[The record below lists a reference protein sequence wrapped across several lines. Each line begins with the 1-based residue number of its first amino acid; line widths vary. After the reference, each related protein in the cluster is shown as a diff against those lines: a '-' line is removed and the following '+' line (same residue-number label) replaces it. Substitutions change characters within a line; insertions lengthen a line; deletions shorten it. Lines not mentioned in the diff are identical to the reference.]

1 MLVDLKNHLRCK
13 FRRIVLEAE
22 QTGPSFFVGVL
33 HVNREPWLSIVKDG
47 QINSWTLQRYKNFEV
62 IYFHSNSSKLSKTF
76 NRVIENLRWKRGRIG
91 GYFISFT
98 LMAVLAPWRNSIPK
112 TIESDPSVS
121 GIEFRSIQVNFPE
134 MISTIRWKKIVIL
147 KHFLMSPADFL
158 IITNSSSLLN
168 FEPIV
173 AFLKEVSSSDVPFY
187 GGPIHKGYDGEF
199 VSGSFTIINRVAAE
213 ALLINRR
220 IIPLHVMDDIGFSTG
235 LRKMGVS
242 PVNLDSLVVDSEE
255 KVKQLKDS
263 EIRNASHFRLKS
275 GTTNLR
281 NDVSI
286 AREILQRLV
295 KL

>member
-1 MLVDLKNHLRCK
+1 M
-13 FRRIVLEAE
+13 EAE

-47 QINSWTLQRYKNFEV
+47 QLNSWNQQRYKNFEV
-62 IYFHSNSSKLSKTF
+62 IYFHSKSSKLAKIL
-76 NRVIENLRWKRGRIG
+76 NRAIENLRWSRGRAG

-98 LMAVLAPWRNSIPK
+98 LMAVLLPWRNFIPK
-112 TIESDPSVS
+112 AIESDPSAS
-121 GIEFRSIQVNFPE
+121 GIEHKSIQVDFPE

-147 KHFLMSPADFL
+147 QHFLKSSADFL

-173 AFLKEVSSSDVPFY
+173 KFLKAISAFDISLY
-187 GGPIHKGYDGEF
+187 AGPIHKGYDGEF
-199 VSGSFTIINRVAAE
+199 VSGSFTILNRVSAD
-213 ALLINRR
+213 ALLKKRR

-235 LRKMGVS
+235 LRKIGVS
-242 PVNLDSLVVDSEE
+242 PVNLDSLVVDSAE
-255 KVKQLKDS
+255 KVKQLNDS
-263 EIRNASHFRLKS
+263 EIRNASHIRLKS

-286 AREILQRLV
+286 AKEFLQRQE